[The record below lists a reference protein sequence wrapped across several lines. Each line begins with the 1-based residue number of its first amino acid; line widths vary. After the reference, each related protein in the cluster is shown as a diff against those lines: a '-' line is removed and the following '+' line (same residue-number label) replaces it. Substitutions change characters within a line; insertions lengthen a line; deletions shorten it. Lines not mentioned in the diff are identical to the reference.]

1 MADTDLFPEVDDGTD
16 LFPEVAAAPARR
28 ATVAAATDGEEEV
41 GLSESLFRRAQAGVV
56 GQVGG
61 LARAVGESIAPDI
74 GTLSPRVQAIVDMM
88 LPQRAV
94 GEAVA
99 GGGAEA
105 VDLAQAYRQE
115 AGGVRPDSLGDALT
129 NPANTAR
136 YYGGILSE
144 FVPTTAAAMMAGGP
158 TAAATLIGASTG
170 GQTYGDL
177 RASGVGQRQALGEAV
192 TAGVMEAAGG
202 VAPLEAAMGPGR
214 FVPRA
219 ARAALGESLS
229 EAATEGVQTTT
240 PALMGR
246 EPVRAADIV
255 SSMVDAGIVGA
266 PTGVIE
272 AAAGSGRPDVD
283 AFSSLPSV
291 AEPVEAP
298 APPDLF
304 PEVDVPG
311 SEVATTATPVASEDT
326 PPADDNTRFMRPTP
340 DAVEPPVAQESPP
353 TETSALPSEVT
364 TEVEG
369 PLPGTPAV
377 AEAPADPVVAESA
390 KARAQRLFSDHSP
403 ETPVITRRKDESVG
417 LEFGENRLTRRALD
431 EVMATPDRSVREL
444 LETVAEQ
451 PDLEDA
457 DRWLAHKIAPLAD
470 KLGVRLIDP
479 SPEYKYAGAYDPTNN
494 SLWIRQAKPD
504 IILHEALHG
513 VTSALLK
520 NKAVTSADPTL
531 RRVTYEFDSLLS
543 HLQSELAFGNID
555 RTSLPVKVRAALD
568 DKLGPLSNTRELL
581 TYGMT
586 DKPFREWLKTIPAP
600 PGRADVRNMWEA
612 FKQAIIS
619 AFGKVTPAQR
629 SFLDALIES
638 TGELVD
644 TAEANPELVRQALPE
659 TARTPAAT
667 PPNPPQPPADSP
679 TRVSTPPPTVAPTNT
694 KNAVMQ
700 REREAEGSNPIDKG
714 ASSSNGTTIGMGEE
728 VMREKSSRDTY
739 PTSIK
744 NSQIDRERAERGASP
759 LKSSYKSDDDLL
771 SEGRAEIERN
781 NSAAFEL
788 IDRIMAVPGSPIS
801 DRDTAIMQVHWNDLS
816 AQLNRAADMAVDG
829 SLSDG
834 ERDAAVNRFN
844 ELSQKA
850 FTAQEAYRMAGTT
863 TARALA
869 FRRRMLDDQFT
880 LSAMERSLSVA
891 TGNKLSL
898 AQKHKIKSMYDDIAK
913 KQANLD
919 ETQKKLDDQLAG
931 ADVQATYQQ
940 LLKDMASAM
949 AKKPSIAVLKSR
961 AAESRKALKAMAVE
975 SAVVVSDDLDPAA
988 LTGAEFIHLAN
999 IGAYHVAAGANTQA
1013 SFDKAMREDVGTAY
1027 DEALPEVFEAAK
1039 MQAEAANPTPKQ
1051 ALAAVDPQKLTHRD
1065 VYDLAMA
1072 HVRKGVHG
1080 ADAVMKAVFNDL
1092 KETVPDLTERKVRQ
1106 LFSEYGKAKFPSKDA
1121 DKKELREIRALVQL
1135 QESIDR
1141 AEAGL
1146 KPLKSGLQ
1154 RDKATAE
1161 IMAKR
1166 ARLNELLR
1174 QQEIKAAPTPE
1185 KIAGYQQARAIN
1197 LKKQIEA
1204 LDRMLFTGE
1213 RDGKRVK
1220 LPDNAETSRLA
1231 ALRDTLRAELRQ
1243 VDRDADSARREFESA
1258 KRREDRAIQRIQD
1271 EIARIESG
1279 LPKEAKEPG
1288 KPRSSAVQAKL
1299 DELESLRKK
1308 ERKMRAE
1315 QLSAQREAE
1324 KIPSHEREAQR
1335 DADRRERSEQLA
1347 AQREAEKV
1355 PYSPE
1360 HAYQKMRATSIAR
1373 QLDEIKARISA
1384 NDYERREVRPPRTL
1398 NEANQK
1404 NAFELAK
1411 AKEAFLR
1418 YQFEQEMSRRS
1429 PLSKAFGFGRETL
1442 NLARA
1447 IMTSF
1452 DLSAVL
1458 RQGGFIAVGNP
1469 IRAAKSIGPMLKAF
1483 ASEQAQH
1490 AVKDEI
1496 AKRPNASLYKRAGL
1510 ELTEEGG
1517 TSLSK
1522 MEEAFM
1528 SRWVEKIPKAIGGGF
1543 VRGSQRAFVTFL
1555 NKLRADSFDAMY
1567 ASLVRNGEKPTEAE
1581 LKAIGGYIN
1590 VATGRGKIGLTN
1602 NAAVG
1607 LNTVFFAPKLV
1618 ASRFNLLAGQ
1628 PLYGGSM
1635 RTRKLIAM
1643 EYARYLTGV
1652 SVIMGLGYLAHLAT
1666 KDEDD
1671 DKPFINFDPRSSDFL
1686 KMRFGRTFI
1695 DPMSGIAQVATF
1707 LGREI
1712 SGESVTG
1719 SGAVRPLRKE
1729 WKLANLFRDPPNY
1742 DKPESG
1748 GGNAFDVATS
1758 FARTK
1763 LAPVPGA
1770 IVNMFTGEDM
1780 EWQLVTPTSTLTSL
1794 VTPLSM
1800 QNVKDVMTEHG
1811 VPGGAAITALELL
1824 GMGVQYRDPAK
1835 MAAADYKDMT
1845 PKQRKVY
1852 GDYEVASKALKA
1864 KVEQLQEYA
1873 NKLPPDTAAVD
1884 LKQMVTDK
1892 SRDLGLGDITADTYK
1907 ANTTSRNKETGE
1919 RMRGAKRNDSGG
1931 VRLNSTKS
1939 EEMMQLRATE
1949 KVISKIETNI
1959 ERIKSE
1965 QLSKAALEKMPTSYV
1980 SGEMTKGDPNDPAT
1994 DAEKD
1999 FVIKA
2004 MQDERAYQQELFLK
2018 NMGFYK

>member
-28 ATVAAATDGEEEV
+28 ATVAAAPDGEEEV
-41 GLSESLFRRAQAGVV
+41 GLGESLFRRAQAGVV

-229 EAATEGVQTTT
+229 EAATEGVQTAT

-340 DAVEPPVAQESPP
+340 DAVEPPVAQDSPP

-659 TARTPAAT
+659 SARAPPKPPEPPAAA
-667 PPNPPQPPADSP
+667 PPRSAA
-679 TRVSTPPPTVAPTNT
+679 PPTMVAPTST

-700 REREAEGSNPIDKG
+700 REREAEGRDPIEKEARRSNETTLGMAEEAMRANPSAAKELVERLQTSGVSGI
-714 ASSSNGTTIGMGEE
+714 SSVDEA
-728 VMREKSSRDTY
+728 VLLREKVR
-739 PTSIK
+739 
-744 NSQIDRERAERGASP
+744 
-759 LKSSYKSDDDLL
+759 L
-771 SEGRAEIERN
+771 RN
-781 NSAAFEL
+781 
-788 IDRIMAVPGSPIS
+788 
-801 DRDTAIMQVHWNDLS
+801 
-816 AQLNRAADMAVDG
+816 
-829 SLSDG
+829 
-834 ERDAAVNRFN
+834 ERDAAAKRAS
-844 ELSQKA
+844 EGSDEAKA
-850 FTAQEAYRMAGTT
+850 VARREWEDLEAQIDAIDQATANSGREWGRLGQ
-863 TARALA
+863 
-869 FRRRMLDDQFT
+869 FRQRMLREDFT
-880 LSAMERSLSVA
+880 FEAMERRERVRKGEPLTQAESA
-891 TGNKLSL
+891 EIKQMAERI
-898 AQKHKIKSMYDDIAK
+898 AQMQAK
-913 KQANLD
+913 LD

-931 ADVQATYQQ
+931 SDVQATYQQ
-940 LLKDMASAM
+940 LLKDMALAM

-961 AAESRKALKAMAVE
+961 AAESRKALKAMAIE
-975 SAVVVSDDLDPAA
+975 PASVVPDDLDPAA
-988 LTGAEFIHLAN
+988 LTGAEFIHLAT

-1013 SFDKAMREDVGTAY
+1013 AFNKAMREDVGTAY

-1039 MQAEAANPTPKQ
+1039 MQAEAANPTPEQ

-1065 VYDLAMA
+1065 VYDLALA
-1072 HVRKGVHG
+1072 HVRKGIKG
-1080 ADAVMKAVFNDL
+1080 EDAVMKAVFNDL
-1092 KETVPDLTERKVRQ
+1092 KDTVPDLTERKVRQ

-1174 QQEIKAAPTPE
+1174 QQEVKAAPTPE

-1204 LDRMLFTGE
+1204 LDRKLFTGE

-1220 LPDNAETSRLA
+1220 LPDNAETARLA
-1231 ALRDTLRAELRQ
+1231 ALRDTLRAELRII
-1243 VDRDADSARREFESA
+1243 DR
-1258 KRREDRAIQRIQD
+1258 
-1271 EIARIESG
+1271 G
-1279 LPKEAKEPG
+1279 PPKTAE
-1288 KPRSSAVQAKL
+1288 
-1299 DELESLRKK
+1299 
-1308 ERKMRAE
+1308 ER
-1315 QLSAQREAE
+1315 
-1324 KIPSHEREAQR
+1324 
-1335 DADRRERSEQLA
+1335 
-1347 AQREAEKV
+1347 
-1355 PYSPE
+1355 
-1360 HAYQKMRATSIAR
+1360 YQQMRATSIAR
-1373 QLDEIKARISA
+1373 QLDEIQARIAA
-1384 NDYERREVRPPRTL
+1384 NDYDRRAVRAPRTL

-1411 AKEAFLR
+1411 AKESFLK
-1418 YQFEQEMSRRS
+1418 YQFEQEMARRS
-1429 PLSKAFGFGRETL
+1429 PLSKVFGASRETL

-1458 RQGGFIAVGNP
+1458 RQGGFITVGNP
-1469 IRAAKSIGPMLKAF
+1469 VRAAKSIVPMLKAF

-1496 AKRPNASLYKRAGL
+1496 AKRPNAPLYKRAGL

-1635 RTRKLIAM
+1635 RTRQLIAM

-1671 DKPFINFDPRSSDFL
+1671 DKPFINFDPRSADFL

-1742 DKPESG
+1742 DKAEFG
-1748 GGNAFDVATS
+1748 GGNAFDVAAR

-1770 IVNMFTGEDM
+1770 IVNMLTGEDVVG
-1780 EWQLVTPTSTLTSL
+1780 QPVTPTSTLTSL

-1873 NKLPPDTAAVD
+1873 NKLPPETAAVD

-1892 SRDLGLGDITADTYK
+1892 SRELGLGDITADIYK